1 MTKKAIFVYGRFN
14 PPTRGHKAM
23 IDKLIANAKKMGAD
37 PYVVVTHT
45 QNKKKNPLTSREKK
59 AIIEQLYPGV
69 PVLATSKTSPNPIYI
84 VNKMKKNNY
93 TNISMMVGSNRLN
106 SFGFVG
112 IPVLSGGVRDPNS
125 NNVSGFSATKA
136 REAAQ
141 RGNLNTFK
149 KIVNTNDHLGLMS
162 LIKTRLLGVKNI

>member
-23 IDKLIANAKKMGAD
+23 INKLIANAKNMGAD

-45 QNKKKNPLTSREKK
+45 QNTKKNPLKPEEKK
-59 AIIEQLYPGV
+59 AIIEKLYPGV
-69 PVLATSKTSPNPIYI
+69 PVLATSKAEPNPIYI
-84 VNKMKKNNY
+84 VNKLKKNKY
-93 TNISMMVGSNRLN
+93 TDISMMVGSNRLK

-136 REAAQ
+136 REAAVK
-141 RGNLNTFK
+141 GNLDTFK
-149 KIVNTNDHLGLMS
+149 KIVNTTDHLGLMT
-162 LIKTRLLGVKNI
+162 LIKSRLK